1 LLLEPPVLGELFRH
15 LQAFQSLFEAEG
27 IDCLTGPDGDLY
39 CLADILRLR
48 ELSRHLDPAQV
59 MAIEC
64 LYMDMADADAARLMN
79 AEAHQVSEYAYD
91 GLRQLCAIFE
101 PEEGL
106 TSQPLAGSQRQ
117 PVPPADLTLNMV
129 H

>member
-1 LLLEPPVLGELFRH
+1 MLGELIRH

-27 IDCLTGPDGDLY
+27 IDCLTGPDGDVY

-48 ELSRHLDPAQV
+48 ELSRHLDPVQV

-79 AEAHQVSEYAYD
+79 AEAHQV
-91 GLRQLCAIFE
+91 F
-101 PEEGL
+101 
-106 TSQPLAGSQRQ
+106 
-117 PVPPADLTLNMV
+117 
-129 H
+129 